1 MRAWLRLWLAALVVA
16 ALSLPACRKSSSVAP
31 LTPPPPSAYEGTL
44 DFVGPNRIE
53 GWAWD
58 RRRPQEPVSVD
69 IYDGAT
75 LLATVVADKHRADLS
90 KVGKGDGKHG
100 FKIDTPPG
108 LRDGKEH
115 SIRAVVSG
123 TQTELKKSPKTVTL
137 PAKP

>member
-1 MRAWLRLWLAALVVA
+1 MRALLRLRLAAIVVA
-16 ALSLPACRKSSSVAP
+16 AALPGCHKSSAVAP

-44 DFVGPNRIE
+44 DIVGPHRIE

-69 IYDGAT
+69 IYDGTA
-75 LLATVVADKHRADLS
+75 LLATVVADKPRADLS
-90 KVGKGDGKHG
+90 KAGKGDGNHG
-100 FKIDTPPG
+100 FKIVTPPG

-115 SIRAVVSG
+115 TIRAVVSG
-123 TQTELKKSPKTVTL
+123 TQAELKMSPKTVTL